1 MENAAASLMGEPVVA
16 GAVVLTK
23 GTTSRMALSGGGMVG
38 GLIAGAVSAARKPPS
53 TPGNHRGHVYVAVGA
68 TKVAFFSVKQ
78 GLLKQSIQGLLVEH
92 PRADVTAFD
101 VGGALVTSILVVL
114 KDGTNYELE
123 CGAMLRGRAH
133 KLKQALAV

>member
-23 GTTSRMALSGGGMVG
+23 GTTSRMALGGGGLVG
-38 GLIAGAVSAARKPPS
+38 GLVAGAMDVVRKPPS

-78 GLLKQSIQGLLVEH
+78 GLLKQSIQSLLVEH
-92 PRADVTAFD
+92 PRADVAAFD
-101 VGGALVTSILVVL
+101 VGGALVTSILIVL
-114 KDGTNYELE
+114 KDGTTYQLE
-123 CGAMLRGRAH
+123 CGAMLRGRANT
-133 KLKQALAV
+133 LKRALAV